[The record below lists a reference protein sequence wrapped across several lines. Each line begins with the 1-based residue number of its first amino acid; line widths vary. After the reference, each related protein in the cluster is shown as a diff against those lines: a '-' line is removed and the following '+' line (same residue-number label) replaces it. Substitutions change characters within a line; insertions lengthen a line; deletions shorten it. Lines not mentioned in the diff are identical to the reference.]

1 MLQVLLIS
9 IGNELLK
16 GKTINT
22 NATFLGEKLTNMGFK
37 VLKIITIPDEGTI
50 VSSEISQALAT
61 SDFRLIIITG
71 GLGPTWD
78 DSTSLFLANALNIG
92 TELNPEALN
101 IVKRR
106 YNELFEANLV
116 DSPEINPSRR
126 KMAIMPIG
134 AKPFDNPIGT
144 APGICFDHKL
154 SNTLIYCLPGVPR
167 EMKEMFYIIEP
178 KLIALINKDDVG
190 YYELA
195 ITTSF
200 TDESLLAPYIE
211 KVQQKFDVW
220 IKSLPETYQEKKNIK
235 LLITKSSDSQNNAKR
250 TVLTAK
256 DYFEEL
262 IKSS

>member
-1 MLQVLLIS
+1 MLRVLLIS
-9 IGNELLK
+9 IGDELLK

-22 NATFLGEKLTNMGFK
+22 NATFLGENLTNMGFK
-37 VLKIITIPDEGTI
+37 VLKIITIPDEGII

-61 SDFRLIIITG
+61 SAYRLIIITG

-78 DSTSLFLANALNIG
+78 DSTSLFLANALNIE

-106 YNELFEANLV
+106 YTDLFEANLV
-116 DSPEINPSRR
+116 DSPELNPSRR
-126 KMAIMPIG
+126 KMAILPIG
-134 AKPFDNPIGT
+134 AEPFNNPVGT
-144 APGICFDHKL
+144 APGIYFDHKP

-178 KLIALINKDDVG
+178 RLMALINEDDVG
-190 YYELA
+190 YYELEV
-195 ITTSF
+195 TTFF

-211 KVQQKFDVW
+211 KVQQKFEVW

-235 LLITKSSDSQNNAKR
+235 LLITKSSDSQHNARK
-250 TVLTAK
+250 TVLLAK
-256 DYFEEL
+256 EYFEKL
-262 IKSS
+262 LKST